1 MVQDDKSGQNVTIY
15 EIDNKKYTVI
25 TRYTD
30 NAQSMDKLYDVI
42 CKYVIS
48 QINWKLCIY
57 NEY

>member
-48 QINWKLCIY
+48 QIN
-57 NEY
+57 